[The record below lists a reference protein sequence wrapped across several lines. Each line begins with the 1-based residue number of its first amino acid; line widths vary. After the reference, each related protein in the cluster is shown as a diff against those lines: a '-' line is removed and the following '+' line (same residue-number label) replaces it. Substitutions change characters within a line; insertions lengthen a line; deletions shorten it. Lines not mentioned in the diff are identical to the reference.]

1 MCALSKFVIY
11 HWMWEQLWH
20 RAVCINEEQ
29 DRKRHPSDTYPSS
42 CLAACLWHCEME
54 RKAWSKMRC
63 KHVCSMNSCFGME
76 LFKDERTFFC
86 QLSRCMSSDLKRLT
100 PPPPHFLSL
109 AAFFSSFF
117 SSTLTF
123 WVSIQEEASS
133 ICQKHRETSGQGI
146 ERLFVKVSLTGEF

>member
-1 MCALSKFVIY
+1 MCALSKFVIC

-29 DRKRHPSDTYPSS
+29 DRKRHPSDIYPSS

-76 LFKDERTFFC
+76 LFEDERTFF
-86 QLSRCMSSDLKRLT
+86 LSAFTMYVITLKKTHSSPPSFSQSRRL
-100 PPPPHFLSL
+100 LL
-109 AAFFSSFF
+109 LLF

>member
-29 DRKRHPSDTYPSS
+29 DRKRHPSDIYPSS

-76 LFKDERTFFC
+76 LFEDERTFF
-86 QLSRCMSSDLKRLT
+86 LSAFTMYVITLKKTHSS
-100 PPPPHFLSL
+100 PPHFLSL
-109 AAFFSSFF
+109 AAFFSFF
-117 SSTLTF
+117 FPLHWPSGFQSRKKPAPFVKST
-123 WVSIQEEASS
+123 
-133 ICQKHRETSGQGI
+133 
-146 ERLFVKVSLTGEF
+146 ERLVGKESKGFL